1 MNSVFSIHGIK
12 VPLFPIPGMYA
23 DLTGGALD
31 TSKFVPWAQL
41 ADSIVA
47 AGANSVTLVVSAGVE
62 DHYTDNGFDPSL
74 TYNPSDDDIRA
85 VASLFQ
91 SRGLNVAL
99 GMGVSL
105 VGILTGDG
113 SLQGA
118 DRPKPTDRALWQQT
132 RLQGGGRRGSR

>member
-23 DLTGGALD
+23 DLTG
-31 TSKFVPWAQL
+31 
-41 ADSIVA
+41 VA